1 MLIEDPENPQ
11 KYKDILVDK
20 KRERQVILMA
30 QASKKPAI
38 TLLNGI
44 LSCVFTDVEMAE
56 SSGLDLRA
64 PKDTNVHPLNSIKVD
79 AVRGKD

>member
-30 QASKKPAI
+30 KASKKPVI

-64 PKDTNVHPLNSIKVD
+64 PKDTNVHPLNSIKAD